1 MFYKKEKFKK
11 RVYEFVDSNEKFEKK
26 MKLLPVDFSK
36 PWWQIIWSQ
45 KGFAAFII
53 FVQVSWSVSD
63 ALFPIML
70 AYAVNQQSIAIF
82 LAVVGLRLFLT
93 WLYNIMFHYN
103 AIFQIQTMSS
113 VEYEANK
120 YFLTVD
126 PVYHSTKSSGQIISK
141 VNRGSAAYEDILDVM
156 TFDLLSIIINL
167 VTVTAAMFVF
177 GWQLGLIAGGFIVGI
192 VSFNI
197 ICDIIRISIF
207 EPIKIE
213 SEDKSKAI
221 NLETLQQAPFI
232 RTIFATTE
240 QMIKS
245 KKALLDQ
252 MVKEANNWQS
262 GTYVNVV
269 SRTAYI
275 SSFMILGLNVFWQLQ
290 AGNINTTIAIGILLT
305 YANGTQPI
313 LYIGYQMKK
322 LNRSIAA
329 ITDLFTFIRGFGK
342 QTYPVLESDNDKNLV
357 VKLIT

>member
-1 MFYKKEKFKK
+1 
-11 RVYEFVDSNEKFEKK
+11 
-26 MKLLPVDFSK
+26 
-36 PWWQIIWSQ
+36 
-45 KGFAAFII
+45 
-53 FVQVSWSVSD
+53 
-63 ALFPIML
+63 
-70 AYAVNQQSIAIF
+70 
-82 LAVVGLRLFLT
+82 
-93 WLYNIMFHYN
+93 
-103 AIFQIQTMSS
+103 
-113 VEYEANK
+113 
-120 YFLTVD
+120 
-126 PVYHSTKSSGQIISK
+126 
-141 VNRGSAAYEDILDVM
+141 
-156 TFDLLSIIINL
+156 
-167 VTVTAAMFVF
+167 
-177 GWQLGLIAGGFIVGI
+177 
-192 VSFNI
+192 
-197 ICDIIRISIF
+197 
-207 EPIKIE
+207 
-213 SEDKSKAI
+213 
-221 NLETLQQAPFI
+221 
-232 RTIFATTE
+232 
-240 QMIKS
+240 MIKS